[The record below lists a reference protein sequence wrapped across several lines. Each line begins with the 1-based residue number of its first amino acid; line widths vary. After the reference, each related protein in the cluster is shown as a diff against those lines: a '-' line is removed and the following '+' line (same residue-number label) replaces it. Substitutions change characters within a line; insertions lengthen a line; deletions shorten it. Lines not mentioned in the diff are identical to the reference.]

1 MSRLPGLR
9 WRSCR
14 HHHSQKQGWSQSR
27 EGASS
32 PQLGYSLCLPGWV
45 LSNLLTHCKSQIYPS
60 KTKIVTFEGFPT
72 DLQKGLT
79 RRLNEEFQTLVP
91 AASLCQVSNTSEKSF
106 FPKEPFQKH
115 LQLPGLDVVSAEEQL
130 YTSQLISIS
139 ERDGSPAHCLD
150 VGLRGALLADT
161 AGHCFTLFTSECYF
175 PAHHGVLSRQ
185 RDAECVSAW
194 STRDSLEAV

>member
-91 AASLCQVSNTSEKSF
+91 AASLWYPTPRRSHSSRRSLSKSICSSQASML
-106 FPKEPFQKH
+106 FQQRSSCTH
-115 LQLPGLDVVSAEEQL
+115 RSLSVF
-130 YTSQLISIS
+130 
-139 ERDGSPAHCLD
+139 
-150 VGLRGALLADT
+150 LRGMVPLLT
-161 AGHCFTLFTSECYF
+161 A
-175 PAHHGVLSRQ
+175 
-185 RDAECVSAW
+185 
-194 STRDSLEAV
+194 